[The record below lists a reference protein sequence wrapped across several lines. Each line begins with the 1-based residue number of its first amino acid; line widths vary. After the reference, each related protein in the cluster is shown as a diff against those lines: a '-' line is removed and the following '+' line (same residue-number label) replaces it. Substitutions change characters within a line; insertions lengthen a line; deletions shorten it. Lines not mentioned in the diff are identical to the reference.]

1 MVLMADD
8 FRHHDRLRRR
18 RGGFLGDI
26 GELGAGGLRE
36 DRHGVGD
43 VGAEIDAAD
52 VDGLQQRQAAGEF
65 VPGDG
70 NAERRQRL
78 LELSVGLQDRRQ
90 RRGFL
95 VADPELLGHRGL
107 NGRHGKEAE
116 RSRGE
121 GPQAE
126 REMMHF
132 GYPVQRNCLAVS
144 TSVWGDWD
152 GSLCRQTGPRGNF
165 AVGRRR
171 ERTFSRAL
179 AIENGVVDAEKML
192 SQRIA
197 WTSPIRPMS
206 EEHNAARRSSTRHA
220 SVWRSSRQKSESS
233 PAP

>member
-1 MVLMADD
+1 MALMVERL
-8 FRHHDRLRRR
+8 RHDDRLRRR
-18 RGGFLGDI
+18 RGGLFGDI

-70 NAERRQRL
+70 NAERRQCL

-90 RRGFL
+90 CRGFL
-95 VADPELLGHRGL
+95 IADPELLRHRGL
-107 NGRHGKEAE
+107 NGRDGEEAE
-116 RSRGE
+116 RGRGE

-144 TSVWGDWD
+144 TSVWGDWG
-152 GSLCRQTGPRGNF
+152 GSVCR
-165 AVGRRR
+165 
-171 ERTFSRAL
+171 
-179 AIENGVVDAEKML
+179 
-192 SQRIA
+192 
-197 WTSPIRPMS
+197 
-206 EEHNAARRSSTRHA
+206 
-220 SVWRSSRQKSESS
+220 
-233 PAP
+233 